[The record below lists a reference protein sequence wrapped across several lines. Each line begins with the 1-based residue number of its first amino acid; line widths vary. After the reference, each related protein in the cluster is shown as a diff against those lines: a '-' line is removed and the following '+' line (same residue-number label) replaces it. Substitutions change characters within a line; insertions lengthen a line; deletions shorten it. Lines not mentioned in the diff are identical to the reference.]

1 MKNLAKC
8 IDGCHIPLYEKPNE
22 RKTLVV
28 GEFFNQK
35 SFHSLLLQVFDF
47 DNLFGTSMVEH
58 LSFQTYSVL
67 CEIS

>member
-28 GEFFNQK
+28 GEFFNRK
-35 SFHSLLLQVFDF
+35 SFHFLLLQVCDF
-47 DNLFGTSMVEH
+47 DNLFRTSMVGNLVDVQMVEH
-58 LSFQTYSVL
+58 LSF
-67 CEIS
+67 